1 MQKAIYRL
9 EQNYAGICVL
19 REGNHYMLDTSKNPP
34 LVSVKAETMLV
45 EIPQDKSLI
54 LDGERMKPSGS
65 FFRTAE
71 TIDPH
76 HIILDIWDRQILSF
90 IGYSKR

>member
-1 MQKAIYRL
+1 MPKAIYRL

-19 REGNHYMLDTSKNPP
+19 REGNHYLLDTSQKQP
-34 LVSVKAETMLV
+34 LVSVKAETILV
-45 EIPQDKSLI
+45 ELPQNKPLI
-54 LDGERMKPSGS
+54 LDGELMKPSGS

-76 HIILDIWDRQILSF
+76 HIILDIWNRQILSF
-90 IGYSKR
+90 IKYLCK